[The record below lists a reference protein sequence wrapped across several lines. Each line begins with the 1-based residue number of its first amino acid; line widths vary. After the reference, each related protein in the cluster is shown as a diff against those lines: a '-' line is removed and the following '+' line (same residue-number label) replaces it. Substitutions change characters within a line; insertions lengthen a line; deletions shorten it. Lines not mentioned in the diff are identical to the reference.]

1 MSYSKIESW
10 IYAKPRK
17 TASTPAQTSV
27 GAGAGVILAANDN
40 RKGLLIVN
48 TGTTII
54 YLGLGATPTVTA
66 YHYVLGACAVGD
78 DGKGGQYFDDQWTG
92 AISAIGSAGGGAI
105 VITEI
110 S

>member
-1 MSYSKIESW
+1 VSYSKVEAF

-27 GAGAGVILAANDN
+27 GVGAGVILAANDN

-48 TGTTII
+48 TGTTVI

-66 YHYVLGACAVGD
+66 YHYPLAACSSGD

-92 AISAIGSAGGGAI
+92 AVSAIGSAGGGTL
-105 VITEI
+105 VVTEI
-110 S
+110 T